1 MAELASYALID
12 AEYYKTFVRV
22 NQDNVN
28 FSDDVLCQF
37 INQASYIIKD
47 EARRDIISG
56 STTEIF
62 NGTGLVSYIVK
73 NLRVTAEPLL
83 YIWSGTA
90 WSAYLTANYPFTY
103 VEKSGEV
110 YFTGGIIFTK
120 GFKNW
125 KIEYIHG
132 WTRAA
137 MPENLKTCCC
147 LIIKWLYG
155 QSVKL
160 GVSSETF
167 GNTSTS
173 YTAEYSKLPEEA
185 VSIINKYRVPQYG

>member
-12 AEYYKTFVRV
+12 EEYYKTFVQV
-22 NQDNVN
+22 SQDNVN
-28 FSDDVLCQF
+28 FSDEVLCQF

-47 EARRDIISG
+47 EAKRDIISG

-73 NLRVTAEPLL
+73 NMRVTAAPLL
-83 YIWSGTA
+83 YLWDGAT
-90 WSAYLTANYPFTY
+90 WTAYLTATYPFNY
-103 VEKSGEV
+103 VENSGEV
-110 YFTGGIIFTK
+110 YFTGGSAFTK

-125 KIEYIHG
+125 KIDYVHG
-132 WTRAA
+132 WARSD
-137 MPENLKTCCC
+137 MPENLRSCCC

-155 QSVKL
+155 QSVKM

-167 GNTSTS
+167 GGNSTS
-173 YTAEYSKLPEEA
+173 YTKEFSTLPEEA
-185 VSIINKYRVPQYG
+185 ASIINKYKVPQYG